1 MNIQK
6 SSLQFKNSLSVRKIT
21 RCIVLPSG
29 GNSDS
34 IGICF
39 EGDYDVERTMPD
51 AQKKAGKEL
60 VYHRKT
66 SLRWKIRVAT
76 HQKWLTRDARVGT
89 LAKGVNLLGN
99 KWKSIMEYHQSFLTG
114 GIFVGGEIM
123 AQDNQMFIVR
133 INAYGTIC
141 MSR

>member
-6 SSLQFKNSLSVRKIT
+6 SSLQFRNSLSVRKIT

-39 EGDYDVERTMPD
+39 EGDYDVERTMLD

-99 KWKSIMEYHQSFLTG
+99 K
-114 GIFVGGEIM
+114 
-123 AQDNQMFIVR
+123 
-133 INAYGTIC
+133 
-141 MSR
+141 

>member
-1 MNIQK
+1 MGGAGIGYHYY
-6 SSLQFKNSLSVRKIT
+6 IT
-21 RCIVLPSG
+21 KDGTIWEGRPDNTVGAHASG

-99 KWKSIMEYHQSFLTG
+99 K
-114 GIFVGGEIM
+114 
-123 AQDNQMFIVR
+123 
-133 INAYGTIC
+133 
-141 MSR
+141 